1 VKEIYAGTT
10 DESPARRLI
19 RDIWVSAEASMIAES
34 YADLPRE
41 FLRDLA
47 VFFMSENTGVEFTS
61 PLENT
66 DGQEYLEEE
75 KVIAVEKVKVED
87 KVDDS
92 HGRTLFHFPASNG
105 DTNVPASNRDTN
117 VPKKE
122 VKRLPNGKAMKTPK
136 SLVDRTR
143 KSSGTPET
151 SPRSGHE

>member
-19 RDIWVSAEASMIAES
+19 RNIWVSAEASMIAES

-47 VFFMSENTGVEFTS
+47 VFFLSENTGVEFTS

-75 KVIAVEKVKVED
+75 KVID
-87 KVDDS
+87 VDDS
-92 HGRTLFHFPASNG
+92 HVNTPFHFSASNQ
-105 DTNVPASNRDTN
+105 DTKIA
-117 VPKKE
+117 E
-122 VKRLPNGKAMKTPK
+122 GKAKISFGKSAIKTPK
-136 SLVDRTR
+136 SLVERTR
-143 KSSGTPET
+143 KSSGTPGT
-151 SPRSGHE
+151 SLQSR